1 MNIRATVHTPLI
13 TGTSWVLVK
22 LQEDEVVLLLGI
34 SFSTPSFS
42 VLYPPLL
49 NLKRKI
55 WSYHMPLIWFDL

>member
-1 MNIRATVHTPLI
+1 MNIKTTVHTPLI

-42 VLYPPLL
+42 MLYPPLL

-55 WSYHMPLIWFDL
+55 